1 MDDHP
6 GDTRA
11 PSPPSPPAP
20 PAHPAHPAHPARS
33 ARSARSAPT
42 IVAGAEV
49 RAFVARHGGRLYVWT
64 VDHRCCGARSLT
76 LLEAAVTR
84 PPDWSPAI
92 GPLDAAGFELYFDTG
107 AHGRPQ
113 ELVLELTR
121 RGRGVRAFW
130 NNCAYLI

>member
-6 GDTRA
+6 SETRA
-11 PSPPSPPAP
+11 AAHRSPPAP
-20 PAHPAHPAHPARS
+20 PAHPAHPERS
-33 ARSARSAPT
+33 TPT

-64 VDHRCCGARSLT
+64 VDHHCCGARSLT

-84 PPDWSPAI
+84 PPGWSPAI

-107 AHGRPQ
+107 AHGRPR

>member
-6 GDTRA
+6 AETRA
-11 PSPPSPPAP
+11 ASRPTPPVPS
-20 PAHPAHPAHPARS
+20 AHPAQPAPI
-33 ARSARSAPT
+33 

-64 VDHRCCGARSLT
+64 VDHRCRGARRLT
-76 LLEAAVTR
+76 LPETAVTR
-84 PPDWSPAI
+84 PAGWSPAI

-107 AHGRPQ
+107 AHGRPR

>member
-6 GDTRA
+6 AETRA
-11 PSPPSPPAP
+11 EARRSSPAP
-20 PAHPAHPAHPARS
+20 PAHAAHQ
-33 ARSARSAPT
+33 ARSAPT

-64 VDHRCCGARSLT
+64 VDHRCCGARRLT
-76 LLEAAVTR
+76 LLEADVTR
-84 PPDWSPAI
+84 PPGWSPAI
-92 GPLDAAGFELYFDTG
+92 GPLDAGGFEPYFDTG
-107 AHGRPQ
+107 AHGRPR
-113 ELVLELTR
+113 ELVLEPTR

>member
-6 GDTRA
+6 GATRA
-11 PSPPSPPAP
+11 PSP
-20 PAHPAHPAHPARS
+20 PAHPAHPAHP
-33 ARSARSAPT
+33 ARSAPT

-121 RGRGVRAFW
+121 RRRAVRAFW